1 MRVSTIGARV
11 LRLEDQALV
20 TGQGR
25 FVDDIAGAGALA
37 AAFARSPHPHALVR
51 DIELGAARAG
61 PGVIA
66 VLTLD
71 DLGPVMKQ
79 RRMNRISNS
88 GTNLAQSW
96 PFALADG
103 EVSFVGEPVAI
114 VIAAD
119 RYVAEDAAALIE
131 VDYEV
136 LPAALDCRAEDAP
149 PARRELRSNRV
160 ISYKVGYGDIE
171 TAFAKAAHVLREDLW
186 VHRGAAH
193 SMEGRGILAQ
203 ISDRETLVWASTQKP
218 HELRTAL
225 ADYIALDES
234 RLRVATPDVG
244 GGFGPKLCV
253 YPEDVA
259 VVAAATLLRRSIK
272 WTEDRREHFT
282 NAAQERDQYW
292 TLALA
297 ADDEGRVRGV
307 RGRLIH
313 DVGAYALQDV
323 NIPYNSATTLTG
335 PYVVPALAI
344 DVAAVHTNKAPV
356 SSVRGAGYPQAAFA
370 MERMLDRLAQ
380 TLRLDRAELR
390 RRNLIPA
397 EKMPYRKPLKS
408 RAGEQ
413 VQYDSGDYP
422 GCQAEIVRAAQW
434 QDFPRR
440 QAAARAQGR
449 YIGIGLAHG
458 MKGTG
463 RGPFEFGNVRVS
475 PTGQIT
481 VSTGAAPMGQGLCTA
496 LAQICADAFGVR
508 AQDVT
513 VIAGDTA
520 AAPLGLGGFASR
532 QTVTAGSSVKIAA
545 AAVAAKAR
553 KLASHLLEAA
563 EEDLEIADG
572 EVRVVGAPQLAVKL
586 GDLARVLK
594 GAPGH
599 PFPKDIEPG
608 LKSSSTFRI
617 DQLAYSNAC
626 HVAEVE
632 VDIET
637 GGVRILRYL
646 AMQDAGRLINPMIVD
661 GQVHGGVAHG
671 IGNAIFEWMGY
682 DEAGQPITTTFADY
696 LLPTAAD
703 VPKLQTLYK
712 ESPSPHNPLGAKG
725 VGEVGVIPA
734 AAAIISAV
742 EDALSPFGVRIA
754 QMPITPSRLAELIA
768 RARVQLEG
776 ATA

>member
-1 MRVSTIGARV
+1 VIVGARV
-11 LRLEDQALV
+11 LRLEDQVLV
-20 TGQGR
+20 TGRGR
-25 FVDDIAGAGALA
+25 FVDDIPARDVSV
-37 AAFARSPHPHALVR
+37 AAFARSPHAHALIR
-51 DIELGAARAG
+51 SIDLSGAHAV

-71 DLGPVMKQ
+71 DLAPVMKQ
-79 RRMNRISNS
+79 RRMNRVSNS
-88 GTNLAQSW
+88 GANLGQSW

-114 VIAAD
+114 VVASD

-136 LPAALDCRAEDAP
+136 LAAAIDCRAEGAP
-149 PARRELRSNRV
+149 PVRRELRANRV

-171 TAFAKAAHVLREDLW
+171 TAFTKAAHVVREELW

-193 SMEGRGILAQ
+193 SMEGRGILAE

-218 HELRTAL
+218 HDLRTAL
-225 ADYIALDES
+225 ADYIALDAS
-234 RLRVATPDVG
+234 RLRVATADVG

-272 WTEDRREHFT
+272 WIEDRREHFT

-292 TLALA
+292 SIALA
-297 ADDEGRVRGV
+297 ADEEGRVRGV

-344 DVAAVHTNKAPV
+344 DVDAVHTNKAPV
-356 SSVRGAGYPQAAFA
+356 SSVRGAGYPQAAFV

-380 TLRLDRAELR
+380 ALRLDRAELR

-397 EKMPYRKPLKS
+397 EKMPYLKPLKS

-434 QDFPRR
+434 QEFPRR

-458 MKGTG
+458 IKGTG

-481 VSTGAAPMGQGLCTA
+481 VSTGAVPMGQGLCTA

-520 AAPLGLGGFASR
+520 VAPLGLGGFASR

-545 AAVAAKAR
+545 DAVAAKAR
-553 KLASHLLEAA
+553 KLASHMLEAA

-594 GAPGH
+594 GAPGY

-608 LKSSSTFRI
+608 LESSATFRI

-626 HVAEVE
+626 HAAEVE

-637 GGVRILRYL
+637 GAVRILRYI
-646 AMQDAGRLINPMIVD
+646 AMQDAGRLINPMIVE
-661 GQVHGGVAHG
+661 GQVHGGIAHG

-703 VPKLQTLYK
+703 VPHLETLYK
-712 ESPSPHNPLGAKG
+712 ASPSPHNPLGVKG

-734 AAAIISAV
+734 PAAIISAI
-742 EDALSPFGVRIA
+742 EDALSPFNVRIA
-754 QMPITPSRLAELIA
+754 QMPITPAKLADLIA
-768 RARVQLEG
+768 RARKQ
-776 ATA
+776 A